1 VPPFRG
7 RSEDQVNSG
16 WWEGMLRLPAVLAVT
31 GAALLS
37 LPGAPFVPLRL
48 SPSGLLAA
56 VLAWTWMLL
65 LPRNPFM
72 MRPLWPLLALGVG
85 MATFLG
91 DVGGVVPPAVLLPL
105 LATLPLYPVE
115 GLALLA
121 LSAPA
126 ILWRHWSFTDAVP
139 WEITAWAI
147 LVAATLLRHAARDR
161 RQAATLVAQCVSAVS
176 SQDDGDALRLLQ
188 RLTDADDVAL
198 LRGDFQ
204 TPGVTA
210 LEQPFI
216 WLQGDC
222 LRRETALV
230 GQGVVQ
236 LPAAFP
242 RHQASMLELPAAP
255 GSKLFISG
263 GVLNAATPALDLARL
278 IGLREAQRWMTARL
292 RAADYSA
299 LESLVQA
306 LDARDPY
313 TRGHSERVAAFAVAI
328 GEELGLAT
336 DLIDALQRGGMLHD
350 IGKIGIPEAIL
361 QKPSRLTADEYAV
374 MQRHVKIGVQIIDA
388 INSSTNVLD
397 VVSGHHEHHNG
408 TGYPR
413 RLQGDQIPLLARIA
427 HVADSFEAMTSARSY
442 TSARPLLDGIAEL
455 RRCAGTQF
463 HPDIVEAFIAVILR
477 GGGGSS
483 TLVV

>member
-1 VPPFRG
+1 MLSFRG
-7 RSEDQVNSG
+7 RSDDQINPG
-16 WWEGMLRLPAVLAVT
+16 WWEGMLRLPTALAVT
-31 GAALLS
+31 GTALVA
-37 LPGAPFVPLRL
+37 LPGAALVPLRL
-48 SPSGLLAA
+48 SPPGLVAA
-56 VLAWTWMLL
+56 ALVWTWMLL
-65 LPRNPFM
+65 LPRHAVV
-72 MRPLWPLLALGVG
+72 MRLSWPLLALALGTATLLGV
-85 MATFLG
+85 LR
-91 DVGGVVPPAVLLPL
+91 GVIPPALLLPL
-105 LATLPLYPVE
+105 LATLPMYPVE

-121 LSAPA
+121 LSVPT
-126 ILWRHWSFTDAVP
+126 ILLHHWSFSDAAP

-161 RQAATLVAQCVSAVS
+161 RRAATLVAQCVGAVS

-198 LRGDFQ
+198 LRGDFHS
-204 TPGVTA
+204 PGVTA

-216 WLQGDC
+216 WLQGNR
-222 LRRETALV
+222 LRQETALV
-230 GQGVVQ
+230 AQGVVQ
-236 LPAAFP
+236 LPASFP
-242 RHQASMLELPAAP
+242 RQQASMLELPAAP
-255 GSKLFISG
+255 GSKLFIAG
-263 GVLNAATPALDLARL
+263 GTLNDEAPVLDVARL

-313 TRGHSERVAAFAVAI
+313 TRGHSERVAAYAVAI
-328 GEELGLAT
+328 GVELGLPT

-350 IGKIGIPEAIL
+350 IGKIGIPEYIL
-361 QKPSRLTADEYAV
+361 QKPDRLTPDEYAV

-427 HVADSFEAMTSARSY
+427 HVADSFEAMTSERSY
-442 TSARPLLDGIAEL
+442 NRARPLLDGIAEL

-463 HPDIVEAFIAVILR
+463 HPDIVEAFVGVILR
-477 GGGGSS
+477 GGGGGSM
-483 TLVV
+483 LVV